1 MKKSFI
7 LYNDYKEHISLLS
20 QSEKGDLL
28 DCIFN
33 FTNGEEVSPSGI
45 VAMAFSFIKS
55 QLERDN
61 ISYEAK
67 RERNRKNGLKGGR
80 PSKSERL
87 NEEPKETENNRTVFL
102 ESEKSL
108 NDTDTVNDTV
118 TDTVNDTDI
127 IKKQTKFKKPT
138 VDEVKSYCLERNNS
152 VDPQRFMDFYASNG
166 WKVGKNPMKDWKAS
180 VRNWE
185 KNNNQSS
192 YLKQKGNYDSFG
204 GSYGNDIPL

>member
-102 ESEKSL
+102 ETEKSL
-108 NDTDTVNDTV
+108 NDTDTDT
-118 TDTVNDTDI
+118 DTDI

-192 YLKQKGNYDSFG
+192 YLKQQN
-204 GSYGNDIPL
+204 SYGKKYDNEFRDENGIPY